1 MDGRKRSDCPGG
13 GVSCSCSVDSP
24 FASVQPIIKGNT
36 ELPERKISFSLKYA
50 AYIIGAVCFAAGIV
64 LPLQG
69 FLELIIFGSA
79 YLLWGGAVLLKAGQ
93 NMIRGRIFDE
103 NFLMSIATL
112 GAFVIGEYPEAVAV
126 MVFYQVGELLQGYAV
141 NRSRTSIHKLMD
153 IRPEYARIIE
163 RGDTKKVSPDLVKA
177 GDKIMVRPGERVPL
191 DGTVLQGASFVDV
204 SALTGESMPREIKEG
219 DEILSG
225 SINQMGLLRIEVT
238 REYKESTVSR
248 ILSLVEDAAGRKAQ
262 TERFITRFARYYTP
276 AVVAGAVM
284 LALLPPLLLP
294 GETFAVW
301 TYRALVFLVISC
313 PCALLISIPLGFFG
327 GIGGASRRGILV
339 KGGNFLESL
348 SQVDTVVFDK
358 TGTLTHGSFAV
369 SGIFPAPGF
378 DNQDLLRY
386 GALAASHSSH
396 PVAVSILRAWGD
408 EPEKNEVYSFTEIP
422 GQGVRVETS
431 YGTVLM
437 GNGMLMQ
444 SHQIHYCDE
453 DMNGGTGVHVAV
465 AGKYAGSMMVSDEI
479 REDAPAAIRRLR
491 SLGVRNIFML
501 TGDKIAVAMAIGQ
514 KIGLDRV
521 FAELLPQ
528 QKVEKIEELENQKR
542 PGKKLAFVGDGI
554 NDAPALMR
562 ADIGIAMGGVGS
574 DAAIEAADVVLMTGE
589 LSKLAEA
596 IAVGRRTKAIVI
608 QNVVFALG
616 IKAFILLLGAMGI
629 ASMWEAVFADVG
641 VALLAVLNAMR
652 VMR

>member
-1 MDGRKRSDCPGG
+1 MDGRKRSDCPAGG
-13 GVSCSCSVDSP
+13 ASCSCSVDSP
-24 FASVQPIIKGNT
+24 FTSVQPIIKGNT
-36 ELPERKISFSLKYA
+36 ELPERKISFSLKYT
-50 AYIIGAVCFAAGIV
+50 AYIIGAVCLAAGII

-69 FLELIIFGSA
+69 FLELIIFGVA
-79 YLLWGGAVLLKAGQ
+79 YLLWGGGVLLKAGQ
-93 NMIRGRIFDE
+93 NIIRGSIFDE

-126 MVFYQVGELLQGYAV
+126 MVFYQVGELLQGHAV
-141 NRSRTSIHKLMD
+141 NRSRASIRQLMD
-153 IRPEYARIIE
+153 IRPEYAHIIE
-163 RGDTKKVSPDLVKA
+163 GGGTKKVSPDLVKA
-177 GDKIMVRPGERVPL
+177 GDKIMVHPGERVPL
-191 DGTVLQGASFVDV
+191 DGTVLQGASFLDV

-276 AVVAGAVM
+276 AVVAGAVL

-339 KGGNFLESL
+339 KGGNFLEAL
-348 SQVDTVVFDK
+348 SQVDTVIFDK
-358 TGTLTHGSFAV
+358 TGTLTYGSFAV
-369 SGIFPAPGF
+369 RGIFPAPGF
-378 DNQDLLRY
+378 DQEDLLRH
-386 GALAASHSSH
+386 AAAAASHSSH
-396 PVAVSILRAWGD
+396 PVAVSILNAWGGETEKD
-408 EPEKNEVYSFTEIP
+408 SGEPFTEIP
-422 GQGVRVETS
+422 GQGVRAETPQ
-431 YGTVLM
+431 GTVLM
-437 GNGMLMQ
+437 GNGKLMQ
-444 SHQIHYCDE
+444 TYEIPYPD
-453 DMNGGTGVHVAV
+453 DVIPGTGVHVAV
-465 AGKYAGSMMVSDEI
+465 AGKYAGNIVVSDEI
-479 REDAPAAIRRLR
+479 REDAPSAMRRLR
-491 SLGVRNIFML
+491 SLGVRNIVML
-501 TGDKIAVAMAIGQ
+501 TGDKISVAKGIGK
-514 KIGLDRV
+514 KIGLDHV
-521 FAELLPQ
+521 FAELLPH
-528 QKVEKIEELENQKR
+528 QKVEKLEELENQKM
-542 PGKKLAFVGDGI
+542 PGKKIAFVGDGI

-562 ADIGIAMGGVGS
+562 ADIGVAMGGIGS

-589 LSKLAEA
+589 PSKLAEA
-596 IAVGRRTKAIVI
+596 ISIARRTKGIVI
-608 QNVVFALG
+608 QNVTFALG
-616 IKAFILLLGAMGI
+616 TKAIILMLGAMGI

-641 VALLAVLNAMR
+641 VTLLAVLNAMR